1 MTMTVLHHLS
11 PLLLLLCLG
20 PASALV
26 ALPRPGRALG
36 RALLRPA
43 PSSGRGPRLPPPRDG
58 GGDGLR
64 VGYTAAGP
72 LLAAAARADGE
83 PPRRSRN
90 PIRWLR
96 GMPSRAASRLL
107 GRRPEGGGPR
117 GAADAERGG
126 TAIARRGGFPLV
138 ALLAACRLLRPC
150 PALAASGGMA
160 RPPGGSAP
168 LSTNEFASKLTIWL
182 GIFVGLALLHA
193 AEIAIT
199 TLYPWKVREFA
210 EEEEKADAAAGGP
223 RRRRGTFTALE

>member
-43 PSSGRGPRLPPPRDG
+43 PSGRGPRLPPPRDG

-126 TAIARRGGFPLV
+126 TAIARRGGFPLA
-138 ALLAACRLLRPC
+138 ALLAAACRLLRPC